1 MDIQTEKL
9 EIMKM
14 ILETDNPGIL
24 DSIKKIFK
32 KENSVDFW
40 ETLSQDQ
47 KDEIRMGIDEIENGE
62 TIDYE
67 DLIKKHR

>member
-14 ILETDNPGIL
+14 ILETNNPKIL
-24 DSIKKIFK
+24 SSIKKLFK
-32 KENSVDFW
+32 KENSVDLW

-47 KDEIRMGIDEIENGE
+47 MDEIRMGTEEMENGE
-62 TIDYE
+62 TIDY
-67 DLIKKHR
+67 